1 MISFNKTYDDNL
13 SSTAAFLKDKPEN
26 KNIEHSLYTQRRPS
40 FVSEGHYEIDRAPF
54 KL

>member
-1 MISFNKTYDDNL
+1 MPTI
-13 SSTAAFLKDKPEN
+13 TAVLRLKDKPEN